1 MRMNYQNY
9 KHVLLNALIENDD
22 NPLDNEDT
30 INPVGFLNS
39 VID

>member
-1 MRMNYQNY
+1 MGMNYQNY

-22 NPLDNEDT
+22 NSLEHEDT
-30 INPVGFLNS
+30 INPVGFLDS